1 MEVSMALRAAM
12 VLTTIADPVVLEGY
26 CANFTAYGR
35 LEQVQVIVIP
45 DKKTPPTVFLRCA
58 ELRRKG
64 LEVLCP
70 PLDEQERILK
80 RLGFPPELVPYDSD
94 NRRNI
99 GYLMAA
105 ESGADFLISIDD
117 DNYCPANEDYF
128 AEHSIVCLESRRHD
142 VVESSSGWYNLCDLL
157 ELEPVCRVYPRGF
170 PYAARHLEPKTK
182 IQSRNAAVR
191 INAGMWLLDP
201 DLDGIT
207 WLAAPVRARSF
218 RGKSIVLGDRTWSP
232 VNTQNTALH
241 RDVIPGYYF
250 VPMGNSHTGLQID
263 RYGDIFSGYFS
274 QACAKHLG
282 HNIRAGTPVAVHRRN
297 AHRYLRDATQEMAGI
312 CVLEDLLPWLVE
324 LRLDGQTYSE
334 AYLSLSVQL
343 EDCVSRFSGFIWT
356 EMTRDYFHMMAA
368 SMRAWVAACRQ
379 LAAV

>member
-1 MEVSMALRAAM
+1 MTLRAAM

-26 CANFTAYGR
+26 CANFTAYGH

-45 DKKTPPTVFLRCA
+45 DRKTPPTVFLRCA
-58 ELRRKG
+58 ELRKKG
-64 LEVLCP
+64 LDISCP
-70 PLDEQERILK
+70 TLDEQERILR

-99 GYLMAA
+99 GYLLAA
-105 ESGADFLISIDD
+105 ESDADFLMSIDD

-128 AEHSIVCLESRRHD
+128 AEHSVVCREPQRYE
-142 VVESSSGWYNLCDLL
+142 VVNSNSGWYNLCDLL
-157 ELEPVCRVYPRGF
+157 ELEPAYRVYPRGF
-170 PYAARHLEPKTK
+170 PYSARHLEPETK
-182 IQSRNAAVR
+182 IETRKAAVR
-191 INAGMWLLDP
+191 INAGMWLRDP

-207 WLAAPVRARSF
+207 WLAAPVRARAF

-232 VNTQNTALH
+232 INTQNTALH

-250 VPMGNSHTGLQID
+250 LPMSNSPTGMQID

-274 QACAKHLG
+274 QACARHLG
-282 HNIRAGTPVAVHRRN
+282 HSVRAGTPVAEHRRN

-324 LRLDGQTYSE
+324 LHLDGQTYSE
-334 AYLSLSVQL
+334 AYLSLSLQL
-343 EDCVSRFSGFIWT
+343 EDNISRFSGFIWT
-356 EMTRDYFHMMAA
+356 QSTRDYFNAMAA
-368 SMRAWVAACRQ
+368 SMRAWVTACQ
-379 LAAV
+379 QFAAV

>member
-1 MEVSMALRAAM
+1 MALRAAM
-12 VLTTIADPVVLEGY
+12 VLTTIADPVVLDGY
-26 CANFTAYGR
+26 CANFTACGR

-45 DKKTPPTVFLRCA
+45 DKRTPPTVFLRCA
-58 ELRRKG
+58 ELRKKG
-64 LEVLCP
+64 LDILCP
-70 PLDEQERILK
+70 PLEEQERILQ

-105 ESGADFLISIDD
+105 DSDADFLISIDD
-117 DNYCPANEDYF
+117 DNYCPAKEDYF
-128 AEHSIVCLESRRHD
+128 AEHSVVCREPRRYE
-142 VVESSSGWYNLCDLL
+142 VVDSSNGWFNLCDLL
-157 ELEPVCRVYPRGF
+157 QLEPARRVYPRGF
-170 PYAARHLEPKTK
+170 PYSARHQDPIT
-182 IQSRNAAVR
+182 IFQSRKAPVR
-191 INAGMWLLDP
+191 INAGMWLQDP

-207 WLAAPVRARSF
+207 WLAAPVRARAF

-250 VPMGNSHTGLQID
+250 LPMGNSQNGLQID
-263 RYGDIFSGYFS
+263 RFGDIFSGYFS
-274 QACAKHLG
+274 QACARHLG
-282 HNIRAGTPVAVHRRN
+282 HSIRAGTPVAEHRRN

-334 AYLSLSVQL
+334 AYLSLSHQL
-343 EDCVSRFSGFIWT
+343 EESVSRFSGFIWT
-356 EMTRDYFHMMAA
+356 QSTRDYFNAMAA

-379 LAAV
+379 LATV